1 MDGGEKDEEEET
13 NDILDPVDI
22 LELFLEENQE
32 WDLRMRN
39 VEVEEVIEKNSS
51 QRKISGWIQRSE
63 IKKVIPKSDSESKY
77 EGKEKVKPLV

>member
-1 MDGGEKDEEEET
+1 
-13 NDILDPVDI
+13 
-22 LELFLEENQE
+22 
-32 WDLRMRN
+32 MRN
-39 VEVEEVIEKNSS
+39 LEVEKVIVKNSS